1 MARHG
6 RRRERESLS
15 LLAALLVHAAAVVGV
30 RHWVTLHPPAPP
42 PRITVK
48 DPLQL
53 IGVMEEVDV
62 DAEPAPPST
71 EPVPS
76 TPGESAPGTGH
87 LPRGAAPAH
96 ARLTR
101 PDVSTPHSAAEEEA
115 PPPEAVALNEPA
127 PSASAAP
134 SGHEG
139 PIDLGLGPDGWQRWV
154 GVLPNEPSAPRAE
167 PRGRPVVRAPPASST
182 GGLQEGLE
190 ASDRKLGMGPSGRV
204 ATALFQAAHAAD
216 APETGTALFNVTV
229 LRTGAV
235 EVTLG
240 ETSDRRWQAVATHA
254 AEALRKVPPRIPPPR
269 EGYRLTLRIT
279 AEETM
284 PNGVKRTQLHGA
296 RLEAD
301 PPRFHDQRAAEREV
315 ELKNP
320 TLGVGP
326 DQQDFRGAPI
336 VMDLPGIYVTGVG
349 RVCSYRVGISP
360 VGLLLQGGCDPS
372 NAGAKL
378 QRMVRTEVR
387 EQSAF

>member
-15 LLAALLVHAAAVVGV
+15 LVVALLVHAGAVIGV
-30 RHWVTLHPPAPP
+30 RAWANLHAAAPP
-42 PRITVK
+42 RPVAATEPTSVLGLLE
-48 DPLQL
+48 DVEL
-53 IGVMEEVDV
+53 EESL
-62 DAEPAPPST
+62 APPSADAR
-71 EPVPS
+71 P
-76 TPGESAPGTGH
+76 SAPEGGDLGASM
-87 LPRGAAPAH
+87 LPRSPGASH
-96 ARLTR
+96 GKLTR
-101 PDVSTPHSAAEEEA
+101 HDLVPRAEATES
-115 PPPEAVALNEPA
+115 PPPEVVALGELEPA
-127 PSASAAP
+127 ASAPAKP
-134 SGHEG
+134 AEREG
-139 PIDLGLGPDGWQRWV
+139 PVDLGLGPDGWQRWV
-154 GVLPNEPSAPRAE
+154 GVLPNEPVARATE
-167 PRGRPVVRAPPASST
+167 PRGRPLVHAAPVSST

-190 ASDRKLGMGPSGRV
+190 ASDRKLGMGPAGRV
-204 ATALFQAAHAAD
+204 ATALFQAAHTPD

-240 ETSDRRWQAVATHA
+240 ETTDRRWQAVATHA
-254 AEALRKVPPRIPPPR
+254 AEALRQSPPRIPPPR

-284 PNGVKRTQLHGA
+284 PNGLKRKELHGA
-296 RLEAD
+296 RLEVEA
-301 PPRFHDQRAAEREV
+301 PRFHDLRAAQREI

-326 DQQDFRGAPI
+326 DAAVSGSPI
-336 VMDLPGIYVTGVG
+336 GMDLPGVYVTGVG
-349 RVCSYRVGISP
+349 KVCSYRFGISP
-360 VGLLLQGGCDPS
+360 AGLSLQGGCDPS

>member
-1 MARHG
+1 MASHG
-6 RRRERESLS
+6 RRRERDSLS
-15 LLAALLVHAAAVVGV
+15 LVVALLLHAGAMLAVRQWVKQHPVAAAPRVAVSDPTILWGLAEEV
-30 RHWVTLHPPAPP
+30 DLEMSPAPP
-42 PRITVK
+42 
-48 DPLQL
+48 
-53 IGVMEEVDV
+53 VDAAPSPPAQGELGMGKKASPAGLRRAPAGPPSTRV
-62 DAEPAPPST
+62 EKTPEAPPEPVALTEAEPATSPS
-71 EPVPS
+71 V
-76 TPGESAPGTGH
+76 
-87 LPRGAAPAH
+87 
-96 ARLTR
+96 
-101 PDVSTPHSAAEEEA
+101 
-115 PPPEAVALNEPA
+115 EPA
-127 PSASAAP
+127 
-134 SGHEG
+134 GREG

-154 GVLPNEPSAPRAE
+154 GVLPNEPAAPRTEA
-167 PRGRPVVRAPPASST
+167 RGRPVVRAPPASST

-204 ATALFQAAHAAD
+204 ATALFQAAHAPD
-216 APETGTALFNVTV
+216 APETGTALFDVTV

-254 AEALRKVPPRIPPPR
+254 AEALRQAPPRIPPPR

-284 PNGVKRTQLHGA
+284 PNGLKRKQLHGA
-296 RLEAD
+296 RLEVD
-301 PPRFHDQRAAEREV
+301 PPRFRDQRAAEREI

-320 TLGVGP
+320 VVGVGP

-336 VMDLPGIYVTGVG
+336 VMDVPGVYVTGVG
-349 RVCSYRVGISP
+349 RVCSYRFGIS
-360 VGLLLQGGCDPS
+360 VTGLLLQGGCDPA

>member
-1 MARHG
+1 MARQG

-15 LLAALLVHAAAVVGV
+15 LVAALLVHGAAVVGV
-30 RHWVTLHPPAPP
+30 RQWATLHPPAPP
-42 PRITVK
+42 ARVAVP
-48 DPLQL
+48 DPTLL
-53 IGVMEEVDV
+53 DGVMEEVDV
-62 DAEPAPPST
+62 DYSPVPPSAG
-71 EPVPS
+71 PLP
-76 TPGESAPGTGH
+76 SAPERSDSGTDTPSHPAGV
-87 LPRGAAPAH
+87 AH
-96 ARLTR
+96 AARAR
-101 PDVSTPHSAAEEEA
+101 PHVPAREATEA
-115 PPPEAVALNEPA
+115 PPPEGVALAEIEPT
-127 PSASAAP
+127 PSTSAAP
-134 SGHEG
+134 AGHEG

-154 GVLPNEPSAPRAE
+154 GVLPNEPAAPRTEA
-167 PRGRPVVRAPPASST
+167 RGRPVVRAPPASST

-190 ASDRKLGMGPSGRV
+190 ANDRKLGMGPSGRV
-204 ATALFQAAHAAD
+204 ATALFQAAHAPD

-240 ETSDRRWQAVATHA
+240 ETTDRRWQAVATHA
-254 AEALRKVPPRIPPPR
+254 AEALRQAPPRIPPPR

-284 PNGVKRTQLHGA
+284 PNGVKRKQLHGA
-296 RLEAD
+296 RLEVDA
-301 PPRFHDQRAAEREV
+301 PRFHDQREAEREV
-315 ELKNP
+315 ALKNP

-326 DQQDFRGAPI
+326 DQQDFRGSPI

-349 RVCSYRVGISP
+349 RVCGYRVGISP
-360 VGLLLQGGCDPS
+360 VGLILQGGCDPS